1 MNDVSK
7 NTCFKIFLNPYP
19 NLISNFSIHSKL
31 FPRNKNYPII
41 IIYQK
46 KKIQSSYNRY
56 YNTKIKTLQ
65 LLHPT

>member
-46 KKIQSSYNRY
+46 KKFNY
-56 YNTKIKTLQ
+56 
-65 LLHPT
+65 PTIDIITQK

>member
-46 KKIQSSYNRY
+46 KKKKFNY
-56 YNTKIKTLQ
+56 
-65 LLHPT
+65 PTIDIITQK